1 MDSEKMTIQKVI
13 AITGM
18 HCESCK
24 RLIESEIGLLNG
36 VESIRVNLIENNALV
51 QFNPQEISLE
61 EIKSEITS
69 LGYST
74 DGSTAKKNSL
84 MQGLVYGLVPHVGC
98 IAFIAASIAGA
109 TAAMN
114 LFKPLLMN
122 PFFFHVLILI
132 SLMFATVSSVV
143 YLRKNRFL
151 SLAGIKRKWKYLS
164 IMYSSTVGVNLLF
177 FMVIFP
183 LLANVS
189 ISSVAGASLIDA
201 EISSVLLQVDIP
213 CPGHAPLISEE
224 LKSIQGIRDIRFSYP
239 DIFDVKYD
247 STQTSIEEI
256 ISLEVFNVYKA
267 VVRESDL
274 KNDLINN
281 QPRQSCGTG
290 GCEGGCGCG
299 ASP

>member
-1 MDSEKMTIQKVI
+1 MDSDKKTIQKVI

-18 HCESCK
+18 HCEACK
-24 RLIESEIGLLNG
+24 KLIESEISILNG

-51 QFNPQEISLE
+51 QFNPQEISLD
-61 EIKSEITS
+61 EIKSEISS

-74 DGSTAKKNSL
+74 DGNTTKKNSL
-84 MQGLVYGLVPHVGC
+84 MQGLLYGLVPHVGC

-114 LFKPLLMN
+114 IFKPLLMN
-122 PFFFHVLILI
+122 PFFFHVLVLI

-143 YLRKNRFL
+143 YLRKNKFL

-189 ISSVAGASLIDA
+189 MSNVAGSLAGAD
-201 EISSVLLQVDIP
+201 SSVLLQVDIP

-224 LKSIQGIRDIRFSYP
+224 LQSIEGIRDIRFSYP
-239 DIFDVKYD
+239 NIFDVSYN
-247 STQTSIEEI
+247 SSQTSIEEI
-256 ISLEVFNVYKA
+256 ISLEVFRVYKA
-267 VVRESDL
+267 AVIESNPQ
-274 KNDLINN
+274 NDQVNN
-281 QPRQSCGTG
+281 QPCGGCGTG
-290 GCEGGCGCG
+290 GCGRGCGCG
-299 ASP
+299 SSP

>member
-1 MDSEKMTIQKVI
+1 MDSDKKTIQNVI

-18 HCESCK
+18 HCEACRK
-24 RLIESEIGLLNG
+24 LLESEISILNG

-51 QFNPQEISLE
+51 QFNPHVISLD
-61 EIKSEITS
+61 EIKSEISS

-74 DGSTAKKNSL
+74 DGNTKKNSL
-84 MQGLVYGLVPHVGC
+84 VQGLVYGLVPHVGC

-114 LFKPLLMN
+114 FFKPLLMN
-122 PFFFHVLILI
+122 PFFFHVLVLI

-143 YLRKNRFL
+143 YLRKNKFL
-151 SLAGIKRKWKYLS
+151 SLTGIKRKWKYLS

-189 ISSVAGASLIDA
+189 MANVAGSLAGA
-201 EISSVLLQVDIP
+201 ESSVLLQVDIP

-224 LKSIQGIRDIRFSYP
+224 LQSIEGIRNIRFSYP
-239 DIFDVKYD
+239 NTFDVSYD
-247 STQTSIEEI
+247 SAQTSIEEI
-256 ISLEVFNVYKA
+256 ISLEVFSVYKA
-267 VVRESDL
+267 AVIESNPQ
-274 KNDLINN
+274 NDLVTN
-281 QPRQSCGTG
+281 QPCG
-290 GCEGGCGCG
+290 GCGPGGCGGGCGCG
-299 ASP
+299 GSP